1 MYFSRSINR
10 EVKEIYWHNFLAS
23 FASALV
29 FIFEPIYL
37 YTLSSSLIYVL
48 WFYVQIYVWYAV
60 FISFGAKFASKFGY
74 KHSILLSNIFYVI
87 YWVTL
92 YFIKAESTLF
102 YIAPMF
108 FALQKSFFWPAF
120 DADMSLNDQKR
131 QRGREVGVLFS
142 TQELAFIIGPL
153 LGGFLLSAFGFLP
166 LFVLAGVLTFV
177 SVIPLFQS
185 RDIFDRHEFRVKNLW
200 QVIKTHK
207 RNFFAYWGYAE
218 DLMSQSLWPV
228 YIFLFVPA
236 FSGVGAVNAVAMLI
250 ATVVMLYIGKRS
262 DLGNKQHLIEIS
274 SIAYGVSWML
284 RFLARM
290 VPAILVFDALS
301 KTLKAMVTV
310 PVIALSYENAGSKGP
325 DHAIAYSVFYE
336 FSLAVGKVFTA
347 LAAIYILSATNNI
360 YLVFGFAGILTM
372 FYGLL
377 RK

>member
-1 MYFSRSINR
+1 M
-10 EVKEIYWHNFLAS
+10 KEIYWHNFLAS

-92 YFIKAESTLF
+92 YFIKAESALF

-236 FSGVGAVNAVAMLI
+236 FSESAQL
-250 ATVVMLYIGKRS
+250 TR
-262 DLGNKQHLIEIS
+262 
-274 SIAYGVSWML
+274 L
-284 RFLARM
+284 RC
-290 VPAILVFDALS
+290 
-301 KTLKAMVTV
+301 
-310 PVIALSYENAGSKGP
+310 
-325 DHAIAYSVFYE
+325 
-336 FSLAVGKVFTA
+336 
-347 LAAIYILSATNNI
+347 
-360 YLVFGFAGILTM
+360 
-372 FYGLL
+372 
-377 RK
+377 